1 MRYFKSAAFLLVVLS
16 SSATSLS
23 RTASAAEDNNATPPS
38 AESRATGPDLSSLL
52 SSAQGEPNSVLLKQL
67 TAETARL
74 EPVAA
79 LALPT
84 TVREPDFAQ
93 VPSSSPSPVE
103 PVPSLAVTPKVTP
116 VKTGLQA
123 MGLENFR
130 RLLQAAPAQPD
141 AIALSQ
147 TPAISQAPSEDNLPT
162 LDESVPPVG
171 NPGPAVPPAN
181 GSDGDLAAPSIN
193 APEGPIVAPPSSDS
207 PPESPGGS
215 NRPAIEALPDSLLA
229 DPNPLNVPTVPAN
242 VNIEQNPV
250 VTLEQAVEL
259 AYRNNQTLQTSLLTL
274 NQAEAALQE
283 AKAAR
288 LPTASVGADV
298 INSRQGSTN
307 NTTLS
312 SSVQVNYDVLTGG
325 QRAAAIR
332 AAELQTQVS
341 ALAVESQQ
349 EDIRLATANAYYA
362 LQESGE
368 QIRINQ
374 SFVNEAE
381 RNLRDSELRQEVGV
395 GTRFDVLRADVQLA
409 NAQQQLV
416 QSRFNQDIS
425 RRDISRL
432 LNLPSTS
439 GLQTTP
445 VAKAESWPLN
455 LDDSILLAFQNR
467 SELEQLLLQSDINE
481 QQRRIALAAIRPRV
495 SLFANYGVSN
505 TLTTNATIN
514 TLNGPVGAP
523 TGFNDSTSSVGV
535 NFNLTLFDGGA
546 ARARARQQEIA
557 GAVNEEQ
564 FSQNLDQV
572 RFDVEQSFFNLQS
585 NQENIATSQVAVTQ
599 AEEALS
605 LANLRLQAGVGTQLD
620 VLTAQSDLTQA
631 QFNNVS
637 AILGYNRSLAAL
649 QRAVSNLE

>member
-1 MRYFKSAAFLLVVLS
+1 M
-16 SSATSLS
+16 
-23 RTASAAEDNNATPPS
+23 
-38 AESRATGPDLSSLL
+38 DL
-52 SSAQGEPNSVLLKQL
+52 AG
-67 TAETARL
+67 
-74 EPVAA
+74 
-79 LALPT
+79 
-84 TVREPDFAQ
+84 
-93 VPSSSPSPVE
+93 
-103 PVPSLAVTPKVTP
+103 
-116 VKTGLQA
+116 
-123 MGLENFR
+123 FR
-130 RLLQAAPAQPD
+130 QLLQAAPAQSD
-141 AIALSQ
+141 AIAVSQ
-147 TPAISQAPSEDNLPT
+147 TPVTPQTPGEENLPS
-162 LDESVPPVG
+162 LEESVPPVA
-171 NPGPAVPPAN
+171 NPSPTAQP
-181 GSDGDLAAPSIN
+181 GSN
-193 APEGPIVAPPSSDS
+193 S

-215 NRPAIEALPDSLLA
+215 PDRPAIEALPDSLLS
-229 DPNPLNVPTVPAN
+229 DPNPLNVPTVPADVN
-242 VNIEQNPV
+242 VEQNPV

-274 NQAEAALQE
+274 NQSQAALQE

-288 LPTASVGADV
+288 LPTAAVGADAT
-298 INSRQGSTN
+298 NSRQGSTN

-312 SSVQVNYDVLTGG
+312 SSLQVNYDLITGG
-325 QRAAAIR
+325 QRDASIR

-362 LQESGE
+362 LQEAGE

-416 QSRFNQDIS
+416 QSRFNQDIA

-455 LDDSILLAFQNR
+455 LDDSILQAFQNR
-467 SELEQLLLQSDINE
+467 SELEQLLLQSGINE

-495 SLFANYGVSN
+495 SLFANFGVSD
-505 TLTTNATIN
+505 TLTSNATIN

-523 TGFNDSTSSVGV
+523 TGFNDSTSSVGI

-557 GAVNEEQ
+557 GTINEEQ
-564 FSQNLDQV
+564 FSQNLDQI
-572 RFDVEQSFFNLQS
+572 RFDVEQSFFNLQA

-599 AEEALS
+599 AQEALN

-649 QRAVSNLE
+649 QRAVSNLG